1 MSPAGRVDYE
11 GRDLEAMAC
20 AENYHRWIASGFR
33 PHLGRRIVEVGAG
46 CGNFTSHLLET
57 RPEWI
62 IAVEPSPQ
70 MCERLRARHGGKPCV
85 RVVEGYAEDALATCP
100 TAPDTL
106 VYVNVLEHVDDDRK
120 ELATAFRG
128 LAPGGALCVL
138 VPALPGLYG
147 PFDQAV
153 GHRRRYRK
161 GELEEKIT
169 GVGFQLVQSRYFDL
183 LGVIPWWIVYR
194 LLRRSALR
202 PGDVSLYDRLCV
214 PVTRAI
220 ERICPPPVGKNVFLV
235 ARRPEP
241 AHPCGGWP

>member
-1 MSPAGRVDYE
+1 MNTSAGRHYE

-46 CGNFTSHLLET
+46 CGNFTARLLEA

-62 IAVEPSPQ
+62 VAVEPSPE
-70 MCERLRARHGGKPCV
+70 MCELLRARHGSTPGV
-85 RVVEGYAEDALATCP
+85 RVVEGYLRDALDRCP
-100 TAPDTL
+100 VPPDTV
-106 VYVNVLEHVDDDRK
+106 VYVNVLEHVEDDRG
-120 ELATAFRG
+120 EIAAAFQG
-128 LAPGGALCVL
+128 LAPGGRLCVL

-161 GELEEKIT
+161 GELEEKIAAA
-169 GVGFQLVQSRYFDL
+169 GFQILESRYFDL
-183 LGVIPWWIVYR
+183 LGVAPWWVLYR
-194 LLRRSALR
+194 LLKRRALE
-202 PGDVSLYDRLCV
+202 PGQVSLYDRLCV

-220 ERICPPPVGKNVFLV
+220 ERIRPPPVGKNVFLV
-235 ARRPEP
+235 ARRP
-241 AHPCGGWP
+241 